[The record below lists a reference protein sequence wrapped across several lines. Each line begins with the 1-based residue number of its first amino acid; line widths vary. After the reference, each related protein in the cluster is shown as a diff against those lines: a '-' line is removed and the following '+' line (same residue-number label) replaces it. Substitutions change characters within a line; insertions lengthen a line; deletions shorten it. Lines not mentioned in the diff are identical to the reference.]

1 MPRKT
6 HRGQAGLKLQAREF
20 KQYFS
25 LLLNKIFEIK
35 KLYPSRSKNCFF
47 ELDTRN
53 GVYSQKDTIMLGLL
67 DFFRNSISLLKLPFL
82 TSLSQ
87 NFSTLCL
94 HRLSKFV
101 DKSAQ
106 KSSIFSI
113 KASFE
118 RSLFKKSYLM
128 IIFFG
133 KSLQSPLLLAMRIYW
148 GGSLASAGLGKLD
161 FFQNCHFKKK

>member
-1 MPRKT
+1 
-6 HRGQAGLKLQAREF
+6 
-20 KQYFS
+20 
-25 LLLNKIFEIK
+25 
-35 KLYPSRSKNCFF
+35 
-47 ELDTRN
+47 
-53 GVYSQKDTIMLGLL
+53 MLGLL

-101 DKSAQ
+101 DKSPQ

-118 RSLFKKSYLM
+118 RSLFKKFYLM

-148 GGSLASAGLGKLD
+148 GGSLASAGLGKLYD
-161 FFQNCHFKKK
+161 ISAISLYFSSLSIPFPTINAYLVLSLIHI